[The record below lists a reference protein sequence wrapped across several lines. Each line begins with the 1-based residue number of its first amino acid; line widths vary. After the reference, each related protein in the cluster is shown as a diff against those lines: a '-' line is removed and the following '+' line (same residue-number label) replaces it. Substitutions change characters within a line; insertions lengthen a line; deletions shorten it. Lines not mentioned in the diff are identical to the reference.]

1 MFVISSLV
9 LKVVEKKGDRE
20 EKLLSSKIA
29 WLIGKGSLKEFEN
42 VRDPEITDFRV
53 SMIEKCQRAI
63 EQKKQFPWEELV
75 LYCYPPDIEST
86 TDISQLMAERLSPQ
100 VQLYIKDC
108 IKLILYVATVY
119 VTLIT
124 CTFDTFIFCYY
135 KLLVT

>member
-1 MFVISSLV
+1 M
-9 LKVVEKKGDRE
+9 EKKGDRE

-63 EQKKQFPWEELV
+63 ELRNQFSWEELV

-100 VQLYIKDC
+100 VQDP
-108 IKLILYVATVY
+108 YVYSCA
-119 VTLIT
+119 
-124 CTFDTFIFCYY
+124 
-135 KLLVT
+135 